1 MKKVITSLSEADL
14 AALDRVRERQNL
26 TRSEAVREAV
36 RWYVGVM
43 TRLPPAEDA
52 LPDEIKAIE
61 EGQQQI
67 ARGEYILL
75 EDLKHDM
82 AGPAKQ

>member
-1 MKKVITSLSEADL
+1 MKKVITSLPEEDL
-14 AALDRVRERQNL
+14 AALDEVRERHNL
-26 TRSEAVREAV
+26 TRSEAVREAI

-43 TRLPPAEDA
+43 IRLPPAEDA
-52 LPDEIKAIE
+52 LPDEINAIE
-61 EGQQQI
+61 QGQQQI

-75 EDLKHDM
+75 KDLKHDM

>member
-1 MKKVITSLSEADL
+1 MKKVITSLPEADL

-26 TRSEAVREAV
+26 TRSQAVREAI

-43 TRLPPAEDA
+43 TKLPPAEDA

-67 ARGEYILL
+67 ARGEYIIL
-75 EDLKHDM
+75 ENLKHDM

>member
-1 MKKVITSLSEADL
+1 MKKVITSLPEEDL
-14 AALDRVRERQNL
+14 TALDKVRERQNL
-26 TRSEAVREAV
+26 TRSEAVRQAI
-36 RWYVGVM
+36 RWYIGVM

-61 EGQQQI
+61 QGQQQI
-67 ARGEYILL
+67 ARGEYTLL

-82 AGPAKQ
+82 ASPAKQ

>member
-1 MKKVITSLSEADL
+1 MKKIITSLPEADL
-14 AALDRVRERQNL
+14 AALDNVRERQNL
-26 TRSEAVREAV
+26 TRSEAVREAI

-43 TRLPPAEDA
+43 ARLPPAEDA
-52 LPDEIKAIE
+52 LSDEIKAIE
-61 EGQQQI
+61 QGQQQI

>member
-1 MKKVITSLSEADL
+1 MA
-14 AALDRVRERQNL
+14 
-26 TRSEAVREAV
+26 
-36 RWYVGVM
+36 
-43 TRLPPAEDA
+43 RLPPAEDA

-61 EGQQQI
+61 QGQQQI